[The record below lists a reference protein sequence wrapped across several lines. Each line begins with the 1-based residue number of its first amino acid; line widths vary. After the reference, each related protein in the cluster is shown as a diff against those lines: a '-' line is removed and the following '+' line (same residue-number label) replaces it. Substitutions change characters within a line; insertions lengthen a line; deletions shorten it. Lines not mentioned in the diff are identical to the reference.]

1 MLAPITVRYDFAPK
15 RRSLA
20 GAEVADLFGLSERE
34 PPHTVCESLT
44 LDVRS
49 GDLVLFVGPSGSGKT
64 SIMRAGAA
72 QLNALDALEL
82 PLPGVPLIDAV
93 PGTVPERLSALAACG
108 LSEARLLM
116 RTPSELSEGQRYR
129 FRLCY
134 GFSSLNSRPLPHA
147 PCPFLSIDEF
157 TAALDRT
164 LAKVVAFNVRKLV
177 TRTGVG
183 LLCAT
188 THEDVTD
195 DLNPDVLVRCA
206 GDGRVTAERRGLL
219 RREISFARDLWLSDG
234 SVADWPHFARWHYRG
249 HRLAFVTRVFVLWH
263 GADPVGVIAFGTPA
277 ASLSAR
283 SRYFG
288 LKGARSELA
297 LRALN
302 QQLWVL
308 QRVVLHP
315 TYRGA
320 GIASAFVRRACEL
333 CPVPW
338 IEALSAMGAANPV
351 FERAGF
357 VRAGA
362 IRRTGRA
369 GQFGP
374 RAGLAAETLRKSRF
388 SDPVYY
394 VRDNRRS

>member
-1 MLAPITVRYDFAPK
+1 
-15 RRSLA
+15 
-20 GAEVADLFGLSERE
+20 
-34 PPHTVCESLT
+34 
-44 LDVRS
+44 
-49 GDLVLFVGPSGSGKT
+49 
-64 SIMRAGAA
+64 
-72 QLNALDALEL
+72 
-82 PLPGVPLIDAV
+82 
-93 PGTVPERLSALAACG
+93 
-108 LSEARLLM
+108 
-116 RTPSELSEGQRYR
+116 
-129 FRLCY
+129 
-134 GFSSLNSRPLPHA
+134 
-147 PCPFLSIDEF
+147 
-157 TAALDRT
+157 
-164 LAKVVAFNVRKLV
+164 
-177 TRTGVG
+177 
-183 LLCAT
+183 
-188 THEDVTD
+188 
-195 DLNPDVLVRCA
+195 
-206 GDGRVTAERRGLL
+206 
-219 RREISFARDLWLSDG
+219 
-234 SVADWPHFARWHYRG
+234 
-249 HRLAFVTRVFVLWH
+249 
-263 GADPVGVIAFGTPA
+263 
-277 ASLSAR
+277 
-283 SRYFG
+283 